1 MVGDLRIDG
10 QDVENHGDLIAS
22 DRVEGT
28 AVYNRAG
35 EKLGRISNFMVDKRS
50 GHVRYA
56 VLSFGGFLGMGN
68 DHYPLPWSMLHY
80 DTDQGGYVIEMEKE
94 TLDKAPRYTADMR
107 PLYDE
112 AYGRNVYQY
121 YGLIYPW

>member
-1 MVGDLRIDG
+1 MADPIM
-10 QDVENHGDLIAS
+10 ENHGDLIAS

-28 AVYNRAG
+28 AVYNRQG
-35 EKLGRISNFMVDKRS
+35 EKLGRISNFMVDKVS

-68 DHYPLPWSMLHY
+68 DHYPLPWSMLTY
-80 DTDQGGYVIEMEKE
+80 DTGQGGYVVDLNKSL
-94 TLDKAPRYTADMR
+94 LDNAPRYANEDR
-107 PLYDE
+107 PDYDDG
-112 AYGRNVYQY
+112 YGRNVYQY